1 MILMGNLHFANFNV
15 TFGKDKKPLL
25 DCFETIIYPAF
36 TSDIRKKGRN
46 ENGEIELFFDEVTV
60 TKLDNGEYILA
71 GYFIKDTFV
80 KVETIHD
87 GKKLIVTNKKY
98 PTSPYSIFVLFLK
111 NHRVVLYQNEQQS
124 PNLRSFNAAVRDIL
138 GEYIKTY
145 NEKLSEKEKKLKLP
159 KASVHIVGLALMATS
174 IEEQLASV
182 EKIAE
187 MRVKLYP
194 LNGDCEFND
203 VFASMRTVNECVDS
217 KNSKYILS
225 SPKSKKGVSTVI
237 ANSNGLVD
245 ITLDVRYKN
254 GSKGKIKSEHFTET
268 IPFKTDTDDFS
279 AQVNQISSKSLE
291 MPEMKKCSEENKNI
305 FKRNIDKIMNCISS
319 KF

>member
-1 MILMGNLHFANFNV
+1 MGNLYFANFNV

-25 DCFETIIYPAF
+25 DCFETIIYPAL
-36 TSDIRKKGRN
+36 TSDITKQGYN
-46 ENGEIELFFDEVTV
+46 ENGKIELFFDEVKV
-60 TKLDNGEYILA
+60 TQLDNGEYILT

-87 GKKLIVTNKKY
+87 GERLVVMNKKY

-124 PNLRSFNAAVRDIL
+124 PNLRSFNATVRDIL
-138 GEYIKTY
+138 QKYIKTY
-145 NEKLSEKEKKLKLP
+145 NEKLNEKEKEQKLP
-159 KASVHIVGLALMATS
+159 KASVHIVGLPLMAAN
-174 IEEQLASV
+174 IEEQLISV
-182 EKIAE
+182 EKITE

-203 VFASMRTVNECVDS
+203 IFASMRRINECVDS
-217 KNSKYILS
+217 KNSKYVLS

-245 ITLDVRYKN
+245 ITLDVKYKN
-254 GSKGKIKSEHFTET
+254 GSEGKIKSEHFTEK
-268 IPFKTDTDDFS
+268 IPFKTDTNDFF
-279 AQVNQISSKSLE
+279 AQVNQISNKSLE

-305 FKRNIDKIMNCISS
+305 FVRNIDKIRNCLSS
-319 KF
+319 KL